1 MDSFYS
7 LAKVRRSCRKFTDQ
21 PISPDQK
28 EKLLKSVLMAP
39 ASKRSNPWEF
49 IVVEDKQALEKIA
62 NCKEFGSKLVNGA
75 AMAVIVIADPA
86 KSDVW
91 VEDASIASIYLQLQ
105 AEDLGLGSCWVQVRR
120 RKTAVGENSESYL
133 KELLNI
139 PDHFSVES
147 VIAIG
152 NKAEEKKP
160 FDDSKIQMDK
170 LFNEKYGEKIV
181 LQ

>member
-7 LAKVRRSCRKFTDQ
+7 LAKMRRSCRKFTDE
-21 PISPDQK
+21 PISPEQK

-49 IVVEDKQALEKIA
+49 IVVEDKQTLEKVA
-62 NCKEFGSKLVNGA
+62 SCKEFGSKLVAGA
-75 AMAVIVIADPA
+75 SLAIIVIADPA

-91 VEDASIASIYLQLQ
+91 VEDASIASIYLQLA

-120 RKTAVGENSESYL
+120 RKTAGGENSELYL
-133 KELLNI
+133 KGLLNV
-139 PDHFSVES
+139 PEHFSVES

-152 NKAEEKKP
+152 NKAEEKTP
-160 FDDSKIQMDK
+160 FDDGKLQKDK
-170 LFNEKYGEKIV
+170 LFAEKYGESFA
-181 LQ
+181 L